1 MPRKLKVFRMPI
13 GFEDAYVAAPSR
25 KAALQA
31 WGAEHDQFARGVAE
45 EVTDPKLTKEP
56 LAHPGEVI
64 RKSRGDLA
72 SQLKALPPRPKKGAT
87 AKVEPAKKRASKP
100 KPPPKRDK
108 LDAAERALKEAQQ
121 RQREESARL
130 EAQLSALQ
138 ARQKKELAKLT
149 AARDAARDAFRA
161 ALEKW
166 SE

>member
-25 KAALQA
+25 KAALEA

-45 EVTDPKLTKEP
+45 EVTDPKLTREP
-56 LAHPGEVI
+56 LAHPGEVV

-72 SQLKALPPRPKKGAT
+72 SQLKALPPRPR
-87 AKVEPAKKRASKP
+87 KRAEDSPPREKPRKP

-108 LDAAERALKEAQQ
+108 LDRAERALKEAQV
-121 RQREESARL
+121 RQREETAEL
-130 EAQLSALQ
+130 EAQAAALH
-138 ARQKKELAKLT
+138 ARHEQELARLT

-161 ALEKW
+161 ALDTW
-166 SE
+166 SG